1 MEENKKSKRVVGI
14 VATITVLILGI
25 IGYIVYDNFLKVDKT
40 APNYDNSNTTT
51 TKKTFIETNEDI
63 KYNELVNLLKDFYI
77 NQEPREG
84 ITDFYDDDNVESWNI
99 DNIKYL
105 GYYANEENIKYYVA
119 TGNFKCKDNGATCI
133 YIEQLDDVITNTIP
147 FKAVFAIKQTK
158 NKYEFDHMESSIFDD
173 LVKGDPESSNGF
185 VLIDK
190 FVKSIDNKQETNN
203 IVNKIKALPK
213 ENDSSV
219 LWEGDIYNLTRE
231 YIDFNTNFKNI
242 EKTENG
248 FNLSYSCVLYD
259 ENNRDES
266 IDKCTKFKI
275 DIAEKDNNIFAD
287 FYYGLKLIFTDSYI
301 IAYEGG
307 YAGNLRIFDKSGK
320 EVFKEY
326 IGTDFIIKTDED
338 TYNTEIEGYRPTI
351 KDNKLYFVKYENN
364 DKQNFIVSSY
374 DFNTHKMEEIMEFE
388 AEIGIY

>member
-1 MEENKKSKRVVGI
+1 MEEKNKKGLICLIIILIVLVLGLVGF
-14 VATITVLILGI
+14 V
-25 IGYIVYDNFLKVDKT
+25 VYDKT
-40 APNYDNSNTTT
+40 FAKDINNNTTKTTT
-51 TKKTFIETNEDI
+51 TKKEETNS
-63 KYNELVNLLKDFYI
+63 V
-77 NQEPREG
+77 
-84 ITDFYDDDNVESWNI
+84 VEFFGS
-99 DNIKYL
+99 
-105 GYYANEENIKYYVA
+105 
-119 TGNFKCKDNGATCI
+119 
-133 YIEQLDDVITNTIP
+133 
-147 FKAVFAIKQTK
+147 
-158 NKYEFDHMESSIFDD
+158 
-173 LVKGDPESSNGF
+173 
-185 VLIDK
+185 
-190 FVKSIDNKQETNN
+190 
-203 IVNKIKALPK
+203 LPQ

-259 ENNRDES
+259 ENNSDES

-287 FYYGLKLIFTDSYI
+287 FYYGLMLIFTDSYI